1 MKIAAAD
8 VILLRRTRR
17 HVNHFPTVGLLL
29 KGPADRLANVKSMGG
44 VGRRVPARDRAP
56 VVLGGTG
63 EQPGMAPVKAPAD
76 PRLVVENASLRYGD
90 LAVLDDLSLS
100 VGTSEIVSIVGPSGC
115 GKTTL
120 LRCVGGLNRL
130 NRGEIRIDGQRVEK
144 PLPIVSMVFQHFGL
158 FPWKNLWSNIAYGL
172 RLRHTPKEEI
182 ERRVADAIAL
192 VSLKG
197 FENSYPHQLS
207 GGMQQRA
214 GLARAL
220 VMEPKLLLMD
230 EPFSAIDAQ
239 TREQLQFEL
248 LRIWDSRPTA
258 MMFVTHAIEEA
269 VLMGDRVVVLAGRPA
284 HVRAVR
290 DVDLPRPRERS
301 VVASPAFINLRE
313 QIWHDL
319 FGQQGANGARV
330 Q

>member
-1 MKIAAAD
+1 MKRQEEKLA
-8 VILLRRTRR
+8 RPWG
-17 HVNHFPTVGLLL
+17 F
-29 KGPADRLANVKSMGG
+29 ADRL
-44 VGRRVPARDRAP
+44 RVPVDWEEQASRSDRFGSLAARR
-56 VVLGGTG
+56 GIRSMN
-63 EQPGMAPVKAPAD
+63 EPGAE
-76 PRLVVENASLRYGD
+76 RLVVENAGLRYGQLD
-90 LAVLDDLSLS
+90 VLADISLS
-100 VGTSEIVSIVGPSGC
+100 VGSSEIVSIVGPSGC

-120 LRCVGGLNRL
+120 LRCVGGLNQL
-130 NRGEIRIDGQRVEK
+130 NCGEIRIDGQRVEK

-172 RLRHTPKEEI
+172 KLRHAPKKEI
-182 ERRVADAIAL
+182 DRRVADAIDL
-192 VSLKG
+192 VGLKG
-197 FENSYPHQLS
+197 FEKSYPHQLS

-248 LRIWDSRPTA
+248 LRIWDRRPTA
-258 MMFVTHAIEEA
+258 MMFVTHAIDEA
-269 VLMGDRVVVLAGRPA
+269 VLMGDRVIVLAGRPA

-290 DVDLPRPRERS
+290 KVDLPRPRDRS
-301 VVASPAFINLRE
+301 VVSSPAFINLRE
-313 QIWHDL
+313 QVWHDL
-319 FGQQGANGARV
+319 FDQPGANGARI

>member
-1 MKIAAAD
+1 VAA
-8 VILLRRTRR
+8 R
-17 HVNHFPTVGLLL
+17 
-29 KGPADRLANVKSMGG
+29 S
-44 VGRRVPARDRAP
+44 GRRRSGRGVMSMHGP
-56 VVLGGTG
+56 G
-63 EQPGMAPVKAPAD
+63 EA
-76 PRLVVENASLRYGD
+76 RLVVENACLRYGQLD
-90 LAVLDDLSLS
+90 VLDDLSLS
-100 VGTSEIVSIVGPSGC
+100 VGSSEVVSIVGPSGC

-120 LRCVGGLNRL
+120 LRCVGGLNQL

-158 FPWKNLWSNIAYGL
+158 FPWKNLSSNIAYGL
-172 RLRHTPKEEI
+172 KLRHTPKDEV
-182 ERRVADAIAL
+182 ERRVADAIDL
-192 VSLKG
+192 VGLNG
-197 FENSYPHQLS
+197 FERSYPHQLS

-258 MMFVTHAIEEA
+258 MMFVTHAIDEA

-290 DVDLPRPRERS
+290 EVDLPRPRDRS
-301 VVASPAFINLRE
+301 VLLSPTFIKLRE
-313 QIWHDL
+313 QVWHDL
-319 FGQQGANGARV
+319 FDQPGANGARV

>member
-1 MKIAAAD
+1 MSNSGAA
-8 VILLRRTRR
+8 
-17 HVNHFPTVGLLL
+17 
-29 KGPADRLANVKSMGG
+29 
-44 VGRRVPARDRAP
+44 
-56 VVLGGTG
+56 
-63 EQPGMAPVKAPAD
+63 
-76 PRLVVENASLRYGD
+76 RLVVENACLRYGQLD
-90 LAVLDDLSLS
+90 VLNNLSLT
-100 VGTSEIVSIVGPSGC
+100 VGSSEIVSIVGPSGC

-120 LRCVGGLNRL
+120 LRCVGGLNQL
-130 NRGEIRIDGQRVEK
+130 NRGEIRIDGHRVDK

-172 RLRHTPKEEI
+172 KLRHTPKQEI
-182 ERRVADAIAL
+182 EQRVAQAIDL

-197 FENSYPHQLS
+197 FEKSYPHQLS

-230 EPFSAIDAQ
+230 EPFSAVDAQ

-258 MMFVTHAIEEA
+258 MMFVTHAIDEA
-269 VLMGDRVVVLAGRPA
+269 VLMGDRVIVLAGRPA
-284 HVRAVR
+284 HVHAIRK
-290 DVDLPRPRERS
+290 VDLPRPRERS
-301 VVASPAFINLRE
+301 IIASQAFINLRE
-313 QIWHDL
+313 QVWHDL
-319 FGQQGANGARV
+319 FDQPEANRTCV